1 MDNRAGVLSGEE
13 IAALGLIENAD
24 TDRYQTCSYDLRLGD
39 RHYVF
44 DESGKWKAY
53 FLGSSID
60 LAKANQNM
68 SQKGEKYIFQLPERD
83 PNKLE
88 IPAFGSAV
96 IEIAETVN
104 TLKAAKDNNLLL
116 VGRFDLKLKAI
127 YKGLIS
133 QQATQVEPCY
143 KGKLYCFIHN
153 LTARAIELR
162 IGEPVATI
170 EFLYAGQGMD
180 EDCRKTIIN
189 ETKLKNAEK
198 YEGDEALVFLGEGI
212 KDIRW
217 LYEKGQLPLECGL
230 APINSKVNS
239 GLEEEIKSYME
250 RGSTIS
256 EYSKRVGSAINEQQ
270 NVVKL
275 IFSLVVAVI
284 SLVGTYFGSSILQ
297 QLRFFEEELA
307 LLEAQLYPE
316 LSKEAIAAINAH
328 TAGLNAY
335 REQIWSVLVIAAVVT
350 AIASLVIYRL
360 TGESRWK
367 RKNRRI
373 LAKEEYKSNKKRIKE
388 AAKKAREERDATRR
402 DERIYKRQ
410 KQKK

>member
-1 MDNRAGVLSGEE
+1 MTVNHRERKRYGGRILDNKVGVLSGEE
-13 IAALGLIENAD
+13 IADLELIENAD
-24 TDRYQTCSYDLRLGD
+24 HKSYQTCSYDLRLGN

-60 LAKANQNM
+60 LAKANQDM
-68 SQKGEKYIFQLPERD
+68 RQKGEKYIFQLPERN

-96 IEIAETVN
+96 IEIAEIVN
-104 TLKAAKDNNLLL
+104 TLKVADNKGLLI

-153 LTARAIELR
+153 LTTRAIELTN
-162 IGEPVATI
+162 GERVATI
-170 EFLYAGQGMD
+170 EFLYAGQSLN
-180 EDCRKTIIN
+180 ESLRREIIKKTKF
-189 ETKLKNAEK
+189 ENAEK
-198 YEGDEALVFLGEGI
+198 YAGDNTLVFPGEGI

-230 APINSKVNS
+230 AAINSKVNN

-275 IFSLVVAVI
+275 IFSLVVAVV
-284 SLVGTYFGSSILQ
+284 SLVGTYFGSNILQ
-297 QLRFFEEELA
+297 QLHFFEEELV

-316 LSKEAIAAINAH
+316 FNEEAIAAINAH
-328 TAGLNAY
+328 TASLNAY
-335 REQIWSVLVIAAVVT
+335 REQTWLVLVAAAVV
-350 AIASLVIYRL
+350 ASIACLVIYRL

-367 RKNRRI
+367 RKNRRL
-373 LAKEEYKSNKKRIKE
+373 LAKEEYKNNKERIKK
-388 AAKKAREERDATRR
+388 AAKKA
-402 DERIYKRQ
+402 
-410 KQKK
+410 KKE